1 MKLFH
6 KIKILFNNLVLKV
19 LTLITRSPERIRLPV
34 PYVSQF
40 ANPSW
45 AEMVLKDN
53 QPIARDLMWEES
65 GARSVKEYERW
76 VLSICGMAC
85 TLMALQFYKKG
96 EFKIIPLARDAGTVG
111 VYKKAGDGISSMQFA
126 PYTKWV
132 RKFNLRG
139 TIYTKL
145 SFKSLCYLLSK
156 RQLFIASVNP
166 NLSGFISAPAT
177 QVGGHLILVTGYNKK
192 EETVTFHNPSGF
204 ENNQTQSNHT
214 VSQKEFMIYFS
225 GHGIALRNRR

>member
-19 LTLITRSPERIRLPV
+19 LTLVTRTPDRVRLPV
-34 PYVSQF
+34 AYVSQF

-53 QPIARDLMWEES
+53 QPIERDLMWKDS

-85 TLMALQFYKKG
+85 TLMTLQFYKKG
-96 EFKIIPLARDAGTVG
+96 DFKIIPLARDAGSFG
-111 VYKKAGDGISSMQFA
+111 VYKKDGEGISGMQYA
-126 PYTKWV
+126 PYTKWLK
-132 RKFNLRG
+132 KFNLKG
-139 TIYTKL
+139 VIYTKL
-145 SFKSLCYLLSK
+145 SFKSLCFLLAK
-156 RQLFIASVNP
+156 RRLFIASVNP
-166 NLSGFISAPAT
+166 NLSGYVSAPAT
-177 QVGGHLILVTGYNKK
+177 QVGGHLVLITGYNKK
-192 EETVTFHNPSGF
+192 DKTITFHNPSGF

-214 VSQKEFMIYFS
+214 VSAKEFMIYFS
-225 GHGIALRNRR
+225 GKGIAIQNK

>member
-19 LTLITRSPERIRLPV
+19 LTLITRSPQRVRLPV

-96 EFKIIPLARDAGTVG
+96 EFKIIPLARDAGAAG
-111 VYKKAGDGISSMQFA
+111 VYKKAGDGISKMQYA
-126 PYTKWV
+126 PYIKWIK
-132 RKFNLRG
+132 KFNLRG

-166 NLSGFISAPAT
+166 NISDFISTPAT

-214 VSQKEFMIYFS
+214 VSSKEFMIYFS
-225 GHGIALRNRR
+225 GQGIAVRSK